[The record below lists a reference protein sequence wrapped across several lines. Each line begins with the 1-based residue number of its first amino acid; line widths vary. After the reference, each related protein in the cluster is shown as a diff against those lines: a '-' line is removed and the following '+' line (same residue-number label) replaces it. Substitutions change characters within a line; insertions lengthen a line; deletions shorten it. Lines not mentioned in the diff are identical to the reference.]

1 MTESSLSDQIN
12 DMFWAILL
20 SFVILSYNRLITNN
34 NPKLNNQESSN
45 FRNVLIILII
55 YVLVSKTN

>member
-1 MTESSLSDQIN
+1 MTESSLSNQIK

-20 SFVILSYNRLITNN
+20 SFVILSYNRLITNKHH
-34 NPKLNNQESSN
+34 KLNNQETSN